1 MTLGTNGLW
10 EAPAMHGCAGST
22 GSFSLQRHWSETWM
36 EAIRTLVPDGLYN
49 YIYITFETII

>member
-49 YIYITFETII
+49 YIYINI